1 MTEYHFIVLKGD
13 QLYAVNRVS
22 GRVVS
27 EVVFRSPL
35 TKNVSGEPSRSIGEG
50 TSMGEGGGGGG
61 PRREGERGTQP
72 FHR

>member
-35 TKNVSGEPSRSIGEG
+35 TKNVSGEPSRSIGE
-50 TSMGEGGGGGG
+50 SI
-61 PRREGERGTQP
+61 
-72 FHR
+72 